1 MTNRNVSNDVDKL
14 ISVFMLLILS
24 VACICCGPQTKICDV
39 EVEIPVSPLLALN
52 ETNEAAVISVAKDS
66 SFTDDVTI
74 ESVAF
79 ELSSG
84 SGLQD
89 VVSAELL
96 DKTAS
101 AAFAASV
108 GSVGSDGSVVD
119 NAAQNGTVATKQIN
133 LKKGCTGHK
142 VELVLETP
150 VVIASADTVRFAI
163 SLRLKDSIDMSNKIT
178 FKPLYVATD
187 RGKVAFD
194 DNIKQELRVG
204 VALRRKM
211 QDGIAARIPGL
222 ATTKAGTLLAIYD
235 GRVGR
240 YRDLQ
245 GDMDICVN
253 RSTDGGATW
262 SSMTKAIDMGE
273 WGGLPQRYNGV
284 SDGAILVDENRGNIF
299 IVSLWMHGVLDPQT
313 GKWVEGLT
321 DTSTVWNHQWRSRGS
336 QPGYGVK
343 QSSQFLLVKSTD
355 DGLSWS
361 QPVNITRQVKSES
374 WWLMAPGPGRGIT
387 LDDGTL
393 VFPAEGRLEDG
404 LQVSTIVYSKD
415 GGETWRAGS
424 PAYTN
429 TNECMAVQLDDGSI
443 MLNMRERS
451 NRNRS
456 ENNGRA
462 IMVTKDTAATWTEHP
477 TSRNA
482 LIESACQ
489 ASLYKHIY
497 TGADGEKRSILF
509 FFNPSSISNRDNFTL
524 KCSLDNGETW
534 PKEYWLLLDEQEG
547 NGYSCITSID
557 NETIGILYEGSGADM
572 VFQQVKI
579 KDVIKDL

>member
-1 MTNRNVSNDVDKL
+1 MTNRKFYSFNHRLFNNLV
-14 ISVFMLLILS
+14 LILAL
-24 VACICCGPQTKICDV
+24 ACFSCKPEAEICDIKV
-39 EVEIPVSPLLALN
+39 SVPVSPVLALN
-52 ETNEAAVISVAKDS
+52 PVNEVAFINISKDS
-66 SFTDDVTI
+66 AYTENIAI

-79 ELSSG
+79 ELSSNN
-84 SGLQD
+84 GLYD

-96 DKTAS
+96 DKKRADVPV
-101 AAFAASV
+101 AGDAFELDKSCK
-108 GSVGSDGSVVD
+108 S
-119 NAAQNGTVATKQIN
+119 
-133 LKKGCTGHK
+133 HK
-142 VELVLETP
+142 VELILGNA
-150 VVIASADTVRFAI
+150 VVVSSSDTAKLVV
-163 SLRLKDSIDMSNKIT
+163 SLRLRDSIDMCGKIT
-178 FKPLYVATD
+178 FKPLFIKTD
-187 RGKVAFD
+187 KGKIMLPD
-194 DNIKQELRVG
+194 TLSKELRVG
-204 VALRRKM
+204 VALRQKM
-211 QDGIAARIPGL
+211 QDGVAARIPGL
-222 ATTKAGTLLAIYD
+222 ATTKSGTLLAIYD

-273 WGGLPQRYNGV
+273 WGGLPQKYNGV
-284 SDGAILVDENRGNIF
+284 SDGAILVDDNTGNIF
-299 IVSLWMHGVLDPQT
+299 IVGLWMHGILDPQT

-343 QSSQFLLVKSTD
+343 QSSQFLIVKSTD
-355 DGLSWS
+355 DGLTWS
-361 QPVNITRQVKSES
+361 EPVNITKQVKKES

-393 VFPAEGRLEDG
+393 VFPAEGRMEDG
-404 LQVSTIVYSKD
+404 LQVSTIIYSKD
-415 GGETWRAGS
+415 GGNTWRSGA

-451 NRNRS
+451 NRNRT

-489 ASLYKHIY
+489 ASLYKHVY
-497 TGADGEKRSILF
+497 TNEDGTKRSMLF

-534 PKEYWLLLDEQEG
+534 PKEYWLLLDEKEG

-572 VFQQVKI
+572 VFQQVRI
-579 KDVIKDL
+579 KDVVK

>member
-1 MTNRNVSNDVDKL
+1 M
-14 ISVFMLLILS
+14 
-24 VACICCGPQTKICDV
+24 C
-39 EVEIPVSPLLALN
+39 
-52 ETNEAAVISVAKDS
+52 
-66 SFTDDVTI
+66 
-74 ESVAF
+74 
-79 ELSSG
+79 
-84 SGLQD
+84 
-89 VVSAELL
+89 
-96 DKTAS
+96 
-101 AAFAASV
+101 
-108 GSVGSDGSVVD
+108 
-119 NAAQNGTVATKQIN
+119 
-133 LKKGCTGHK
+133 
-142 VELVLETP
+142 
-150 VVIASADTVRFAI
+150 
-163 SLRLKDSIDMSNKIT
+163 NKIT
-178 FKPLYVATD
+178 FKPLFVKTD
-187 RGKVAFD
+187 KGKIMLPD
-194 DNIKQELRVG
+194 TLSKELRVG
-204 VALRRKM
+204 VALRQKM
-211 QDGIAARIPGL
+211 QDGVAARIPGL
-222 ATTKAGTLLAIYD
+222 ATTKRGTLLAIYD

-273 WGGLPQRYNGV
+273 WGGLPQKYNGV
-284 SDGAILVDENRGNIF
+284 SDGAILVDDNTGNIF
-299 IVSLWMHGVLDPQT
+299 IVGLWMHGILDPQT

-343 QSSQFLLVKSTD
+343 QSSQFLIVKSTD
-355 DGLSWS
+355 DGLTWS
-361 QPVNITRQVKSES
+361 EPVNITKQVKKES

-387 LDDGTL
+387 LDVGTL
-393 VFPAEGRLEDG
+393 VFPAEGRMEDG
-404 LQVSTIVYSKD
+404 LQVSTIIYSKD
-415 GGETWRAGS
+415 GGNTWRSGA

-451 NRNRS
+451 NRNRT

-477 TSRNA
+477 TSRNV

-489 ASLYKHIY
+489 ASLYKHVY
-497 TGADGEKRSILF
+497 TKEDGTKKSILF

-534 PKEYWLLLDEQEG
+534 PKEYWLLLDERDG

-579 KDVIKDL
+579 KDVVKSL

>member
-1 MTNRNVSNDVDKL
+1 MTSRKIIKNNHRLVVVNVLV
-14 ISVFMLLILS
+14 MILS
-24 VACICCGPQTKICDV
+24 VVCTCCKPQTEICDIKV
-39 EVEIPVSPLLALN
+39 SVPVSPLLALN
-52 ETNEAAVISVAKDS
+52 PVNEVAFINIAKDTVYS
-66 SFTDDVTI
+66 ENIAI
-74 ESVAF
+74 ESVTF
-79 ELSSG
+79 ELSSNN
-84 SGLQD
+84 GLHD

-96 DKTAS
+96 DRKRADVPV
-101 AAFAASV
+101 AGDAFEL
-108 GSVGSDGSVVD
+108 D
-119 NAAQNGTVATKQIN
+119 
-133 LKKGCTGHK
+133 KGCKKYK
-142 VELVLETP
+142 VELVLGNA
-150 VVIASADTVRFAI
+150 VVVTSSDTANFVV
-163 SLRLKDSIDMSNKIT
+163 SLRLSDSIDMCNKIT
-178 FKPLYVATD
+178 FKPLFVKTD
-187 RGKVAFD
+187 KGKITLPD
-194 DNIKQELRVG
+194 TLSKELRVG
-204 VALRRKM
+204 VALRQKM
-211 QDGIAARIPGL
+211 QDGVAARIPGL
-222 ATTKAGTLLAIYD
+222 ATTKRGTLLAIYD

-273 WGGLPQRYNGV
+273 WGGLPQKYNGV
-284 SDGAILVDENRGNIF
+284 SDGAILVDDNTGNIF
-299 IVSLWMHGVLDPQT
+299 IVGLWMHGILDPQT
-313 GKWVEGLT
+313 GKWVNGLT

-343 QSSQFLLVKSTD
+343 QSSQFLIVKSTD
-355 DGLSWS
+355 DGLTWS
-361 QPVNITRQVKSES
+361 EPVNITKQVKKES

-393 VFPAEGRLEDG
+393 VFPAEGRMEDG
-404 LQVSTIVYSKD
+404 LQVSTIIYSKD
-415 GGETWRAGS
+415 GGNTWRSGA

-451 NRNRS
+451 NRNRT

-489 ASLYKHIY
+489 ASLYKHVY
-497 TGADGEKRSILF
+497 TNEDGTKKSILF

-534 PKEYWLLLDEQEG
+534 PKEYWLLLDERDG

-579 KDVIKDL
+579 KDVVK

>member
-1 MTNRNVSNDVDKL
+1 MTNRKFYSFNHRLFNNLV
-14 ISVFMLLILS
+14 LILALACFSCKPGAEICYIKVS
-24 VACICCGPQTKICDV
+24 V
-39 EVEIPVSPLLALN
+39 PVSPVLALN
-52 ETNEAAVISVAKDS
+52 PVNEVAFINISKDS
-66 SFTDDVTI
+66 AYTENIAI

-79 ELSSG
+79 ELSSN
-84 SGLQD
+84 SGLHD

-96 DKTAS
+96 DKERANVPIAGETFELS
-101 AAFAASV
+101 KECK
-108 GSVGSDGSVVD
+108 
-119 NAAQNGTVATKQIN
+119 NY
-133 LKKGCTGHK
+133 K
-142 VELVLETP
+142 VELALGSA
-150 VVIASADTVRFAI
+150 VIVTSSDTAKLTV
-163 SLRLKDSIDMSNKIT
+163 SLRLRDSIDMCGKIT
-178 FKPLYVATD
+178 FKPLFIKTD
-187 RGKVAFD
+187 KGKIMLPD
-194 DNIKQELRVG
+194 TLSKELRVG
-204 VALRRKM
+204 VALRQKM
-211 QDGIAARIPGL
+211 QDGVAARIPGL
-222 ATTKAGTLLAIYD
+222 ATTKSGTLLAIYD

-273 WGGLPQRYNGV
+273 WGGLPQKYNGV
-284 SDGAILVDENRGNIF
+284 SDGAILVDDNTGNIF
-299 IVSLWMHGVLDPQT
+299 IVGLWMHGILNPQT

-321 DTSTVWNHQWRSRGS
+321 DTSTVWNHQWKSRGS

-343 QSSQFLLVKSTD
+343 QSSQFMIVKSTD
-355 DGLSWS
+355 DGLTWS
-361 QPVNITRQVKSES
+361 EPVNITKQVKKES

-393 VFPAEGRLEDG
+393 VFPAEGRMEDG
-404 LQVSTIVYSKD
+404 LQVSTIIYSKD
-415 GGETWRAGS
+415 GGNTWRSGA

-451 NRNRS
+451 NRNRT

-462 IMVTKDTAATWTEHP
+462 IMVTKDTAVTWTEHH

-489 ASLYKHIY
+489 ASLYKHVY
-497 TGADGEKRSILF
+497 TNEDGTKRSMLF

-534 PKEYWLLLDEQEG
+534 PKEYWLLLDEKEG

-572 VFQQVKI
+572 VFQQVRI
-579 KDVIKDL
+579 KDVVK

>member
-1 MTNRNVSNDVDKL
+1 MTSRKFYSFNHRLFNNL
-14 ISVFMLLILS
+14 VFILTL
-24 VACICCGPQTKICDV
+24 ACLSCKPEAEICDV
-39 EVEIPVSPLLALN
+39 EVSVPVSPVLALN
-52 ETNEAAVISVAKDS
+52 PVNEVAFVNIAKDS
-66 SFTDDVTI
+66 AYAENIAI

-79 ELSSG
+79 ELYSN
-84 SGLQD
+84 SGLHD
-89 VVSAELL
+89 IVSAELL
-96 DKTAS
+96 DKERANVPIAGETFELS
-101 AAFAASV
+101 RGRKSYR
-108 GSVGSDGSVVD
+108 
-119 NAAQNGTVATKQIN
+119 
-133 LKKGCTGHK
+133 
-142 VELVLETP
+142 VELALGSA
-150 VVIASADTVRFAI
+150 VVVTSSDTAKLVV
-163 SLRLKDSIDMSNKIT
+163 SLRLRDSIDMCGKIT
-178 FKPLYVATD
+178 FKPLFVKTD
-187 RGKVAFD
+187 KGKIMLPD
-194 DNIKQELRVG
+194 TLSKELSFG
-204 VALRRKM
+204 VALRQKM
-211 QDGIAARIPGL
+211 QDGVAARIPGL
-222 ATTKAGTLLAIYD
+222 ATTKKGTLIAIYD

-273 WGGLPQRYNGV
+273 WGGLPQKYNGV
-284 SDGAILVDENRGNIF
+284 SDGAILVDENTGNIF
-299 IVSLWMHGVLDPQT
+299 IVGLWMHGVLDPQT
-313 GKWVEGLT
+313 GKWVERLT

-336 QPGYGVK
+336 QPGYSVK
-343 QSSQFLLVKSTD
+343 QSSQFMIVKSTD
-355 DGLSWS
+355 DGLTWS
-361 QPVNITRQVKSES
+361 EPVNITKQVKKES

-393 VFPAEGRLEDG
+393 VFPAEGRMEDG
-404 LQVSTIVYSKD
+404 LQVSTIIYSKD
-415 GGETWRAGS
+415 GGNTWHSGT

-451 NRNRS
+451 NRNRT

-462 IMVTKDTAATWTEHP
+462 IMVTKDTAATWKEHS

-489 ASLYKHIY
+489 ASLYKHVY
-497 TGADGEKRSILF
+497 TNEDGTKRSILF

-534 PKEYWLLLDEQEG
+534 PKEYWLLLDEQNG

-572 VFQQVKI
+572 VFQQVRI
-579 KDVIKDL
+579 KDVVKSL

>member
-1 MTNRNVSNDVDKL
+1 MTNRKFYSFNHRLFNNLV
-14 ISVFMLLILS
+14 LILALACFSCKPGAEICYIKVS
-24 VACICCGPQTKICDV
+24 V
-39 EVEIPVSPLLALN
+39 PVSPVLALN
-52 ETNEAAVISVAKDS
+52 PVNEVAFINISKDS
-66 SFTDDVTI
+66 AYTENIAI

-79 ELSSG
+79 ELSSN
-84 SGLQD
+84 SGLHD

-96 DKTAS
+96 DKERANVPIAGETFELS
-101 AAFAASV
+101 KECK
-108 GSVGSDGSVVD
+108 
-119 NAAQNGTVATKQIN
+119 NY
-133 LKKGCTGHK
+133 K
-142 VELVLETP
+142 VELALGSA
-150 VVIASADTVRFAI
+150 VIVTSSDTAKLTV
-163 SLRLKDSIDMSNKIT
+163 SLRLRDSIDMCGKIT
-178 FKPLYVATD
+178 FKPLFIKTD
-187 RGKVAFD
+187 KGKIMLPD
-194 DNIKQELRVG
+194 TLSKELRVG
-204 VALRRKM
+204 VALRQKM
-211 QDGIAARIPGL
+211 QDGVAARIPGL
-222 ATTKAGTLLAIYD
+222 ATTKSGTLLAIYD

-273 WGGLPQRYNGV
+273 WGGLPQKYNGV
-284 SDGAILVDENRGNIF
+284 SDGAILVDDNTGNIF
-299 IVSLWMHGVLDPQT
+299 IVGLWMHGILNPQT

-321 DTSTVWNHQWRSRGS
+321 DTSTVWNHQWKSRGS

-343 QSSQFLLVKSTD
+343 QSSQFMIVKSTD
-355 DGLSWS
+355 DGLTWS
-361 QPVNITRQVKSES
+361 EPVNITKQVKKES

-393 VFPAEGRLEDG
+393 VFPAEGRMEDG
-404 LQVSTIVYSKD
+404 LQVSTIIYSKD
-415 GGETWRAGS
+415 GGNTWRSGA

-451 NRNRS
+451 NRNRT

-462 IMVTKDTAATWTEHP
+462 IMVTKDTAVTWTEHP

-489 ASLYKHIY
+489 ASLYKHVY
-497 TGADGEKRSILF
+497 TNEDGTKRSMLF

-534 PKEYWLLLDEQEG
+534 PKEYWLLLDEKEG

-572 VFQQVKI
+572 VFQQVRI
-579 KDVIKDL
+579 KDVVK